1 MSTTSTNLRLRAM
14 FLEDTAAALRERGD
28 EVRAETTGP
37 WQKTQFT
44 TDSSPIALGMG
55 YFNAAIAANR
65 LAAELRALADME
77 EEQNGY

>member
-1 MSTTSTNLRLRAM
+1 MTNAEQLRLRAM
-14 FLEDTAAALRERGD
+14 FLEDTAVALRERGD
-28 EVRAETTGP
+28 EVRANTTGP

-65 LAAELRALADME
+65 LVAELRALADME
-77 EEQNGY
+77 EKQNG